1 MSFDIK
7 NIEEITLVQVNESK
21 IYLETS
27 ELFKQTLLGLINK
40 GNVKLIVDL
49 STVNVINS
57 SGLGALFLALY
68 KVKDRGGDLKIV
80 GLQPLVREIFDRMK
94 LNLIYGL
101 FNSEEEAIKSFHS
114 Y

>member
-1 MSFDIK
+1 MNFEIK
-7 NIEEITLVQVNESK
+7 NIDEITLITVKEAK

-27 ELFKQTLLGLINK
+27 ELFKKTLLELINEGK
-40 GNVKLIVDL
+40 TKLVVDL

-68 KVKDRGGDLKIV
+68 KVKDKGGDLKIV

-101 FNSEEEAIKSFHS
+101 YNSEDEAIRSFQIS
-114 Y
+114 